1 MLVLESGLL
10 QLLVLE
16 LVLVLELLLLAS
28 ALVLELVL
36 GELASALVLMV
47 VLASALVLELVLAS
61 VPLLVSVGT
70 VPCLHGSL
78 LSLQESV
85 LSLLLAATV
94 YHPPSSMYSAL
105 VWASLMVLV
114 VLCRL
119 GRSPMCEDAA
129 WFVIAR
135 AIELYVAFVG

>member
-70 VPCLHGSL
+70 VPCLHGSF

-85 LSLLLAATV
+85 LSLLLAATG
-94 YHPPSSMYSAL
+94 YTPPSSM
-105 VWASLMVLV
+105 
-114 VLCRL
+114 
-119 GRSPMCEDAA
+119 
-129 WFVIAR
+129 
-135 AIELYVAFVG
+135 